1 VSLKTDYLE
10 GLNGYTAQMAAVFAA
25 GVDFVTTNSA
35 TITTELQTAAS
46 KGKKSF
52 TITLLT
58 TFETANLRLEGTHMD
73 TFFAGIVKAFADEDI
88 YSYEVSPS
96 LDTTDSNDLYVI
108 LTFTF

>member
-1 VSLKTDYLE
+1 MSLKTDYLE
-10 GLNGYTAQMAAVFAA
+10 GATGYTAQMADVFTA
-25 GVDFVTTNSA
+25 GESFVTTNAA

-52 TITLLT
+52 TITLPT
-58 TFETANLRLEGTHMD
+58 TFETVNLRLEGTHMD
-73 TFFAGIVKAFADEDI
+73 TYFAGIIKAFADEDI
-88 YSYEVSPS
+88 YSYEVVPS